1 MVFEASK
8 NSEVEKIVE
17 MIQNSGRKAALPD
30 ESPGDGKTIFG
41 IDVPEYALVSTV
53 EEAVEVSKKIGFPLV
68 LKIASKDILHKS
80 DIGGVVVNLENA
92 EEVENGYNEVFD
104 NLKMRVPDAR
114 IGGVL
119 IQKQLPETTQLIVGG
134 VCDEQFG
141 PTVMFGLGGVFVELF
156 KDVSFRIAPVTETEA
171 MEMVKEIKAYPV
183 LSGYR
188 GSKKLDVEQVAKT
201 IVNIS
206 DLITNISIIKEVELN
221 PLFAYEKSVIA
232 VDARVILK

>member
-1 MVFEASK
+1 MVVEASK

-17 MIQNSGRKAALPD
+17 MIQNSGRKLALPD
-30 ESPGDGKTIFG
+30 ESLAMVKIFG
-41 IDVPEYALVSTV
+41 IDVPEYALVNTV
-53 EEAVEVSKKIGFPLV
+53 EEAVEVSKEIGFPLV
-68 LKIASKDILHKS
+68 LKIASQDILHKS

-92 EEVENGYNEVFD
+92 EEVEKGYNEVFD

-114 IGGVL
+114 IGGLL

-188 GSKKLDVEQVAKT
+188 GTKKLDIEQVTKT

-206 DLITNISIIKEVELN
+206 ELITNISTIKEVELN
-221 PLFAYEKSVIA
+221 PLFAYEKTVKA

>member
-1 MVFEASK
+1 MAVETSK
-8 NSEVEKIVE
+8 NREAEKIVE
-17 MIQNSGRKAALPD
+17 DILAAGRNTALPD
-30 ESPGDGKTIFG
+30 EALALVKLFG
-41 IDVPEYALVSTV
+41 VDVPEYALVKTA
-53 EEAVEVSKKIGFPLV
+53 EEAVEVSKEIGFPLA
-68 LKIASKDILHKS
+68 LKIASQDVLHKS
-80 DIGGVVVNLENA
+80 DIGGVVINLKNV
-92 EEVENGYNEVFD
+92 EEVERNYNKVLD
-104 NLKMRVPDAR
+104 NLKRIVPDAR

-119 IQKQLPETTQLIVGG
+119 IQKQLPEATHLIVGG
-134 VCDEQFG
+134 VYDEQFG

-188 GSKKLDVEQVAKT
+188 GSKKLDIEQVTKT

-206 DLITNISIIKEVELN
+206 ELITNISIIQEVELN

>member
-1 MVFEASK
+1 VVINLK
-8 NSEVEKIVE
+8 NV
-17 MIQNSGRKAALPD
+17 
-30 ESPGDGKTIFG
+30 
-41 IDVPEYALVSTV
+41 
-53 EEAVEVSKKIGFPLV
+53 
-68 LKIASKDILHKS
+68 
-80 DIGGVVVNLENA
+80 
-92 EEVENGYNEVFD
+92 EEVERNYNKVLD
-104 NLKMRVPDAR
+104 NLKRIVPDAR

-119 IQKQLPETTQLIVGG
+119 IQKQIPEATHLIVGG
-134 VCDEQFG
+134 VYDEQFG

-188 GSKKLDVEQVAKT
+188 GSKKLDIEQVTKT

-206 DLITNISIIKEVELN
+206 ELITNISIIQEVELN